1 MPALKLPAYAQV
13 ALQVQVSI
21 MLLVH
26 VRLAVILPS
35 QLEDKMYVLPARLV
49 DVWPA
54 IKTLDFVLL
63 VIQEKDLNPMELALP
78 VPQVNFLMEQLSAK
92 VAVLTDAKLAIS
104 TMETA
109 SLAQPE
115 QVFFSTIH
123 VRLAQMVLSTQPTT
137 VKLAKPALI
146 AQNVHPQ
153 LEFVPLVMLV
163 SSSQIIVVQLA
174 LMILSRLEEQ

>member
-78 VPQVNFLMEQLSAK
+78 VPQINFLMEPLSAK
-92 VAVLTDAKLAIS
+92 VAMLTDAKLAIS

-109 SLAQPE
+109 
-115 QVFFSTIH
+115 
-123 VRLAQMVLSTQPTT
+123 
-137 VKLAKPALI
+137 
-146 AQNVHPQ
+146 
-153 LEFVPLVMLV
+153 
-163 SSSQIIVVQLA
+163 
-174 LMILSRLEEQ
+174 